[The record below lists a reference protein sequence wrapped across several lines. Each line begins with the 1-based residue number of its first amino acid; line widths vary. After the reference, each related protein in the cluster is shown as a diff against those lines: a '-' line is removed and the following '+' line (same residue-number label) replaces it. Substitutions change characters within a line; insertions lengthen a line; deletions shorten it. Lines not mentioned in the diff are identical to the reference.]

1 LPGRSFAI
9 QLSLVPR
16 LVHPELLK
24 HLARPLLPIEPPLS
38 PEARCVVEGDVAAF
52 LFAQIGS
59 MPTYLRLP
67 YEIALLVFNL
77 LAAVPFGQP
86 YQQLDPARQQRYL
99 ELWSGSPLRLGRDL
113 IRLIRS
119 CALLQ
124 FMDHPCVLARLAP
137 ELAEEHAAVEA

>member
-1 LPGRSFAI
+1 MPCWSVAI
-9 QLSLVPR
+9 QLSFVPR

-24 HLARPLLPIEPPLS
+24 HLSRPLLPTEPALS
-38 PEARCVVEGDVAAF
+38 PEARCRVEGDVAAF

-67 YEIALLVFNL
+67 YEVALQLFNL
-77 LAAVPFGQP
+77 LAAVPYGLP
-86 YQQLDPARQQRYL
+86 YQRLDASRQRRYL
-99 ELWSGSPLRLGRDL
+99 ELWSSSPLRLGRDL

-137 ELAEEHAAVEA
+137 ELAEEHAAVQA